1 MNVHFSSSIPGVGQ
15 SISKMSIFPTLT
27 SCMERHLQNGKQC
40 IQFRDKWALNVV
52 DTSLSVATPP
62 LLPFPYHSGEPSQ
75 LPESPVGP
83 AWVRQSANSYSNSFH
98 TAKGGRSCPLSVNV
112 SIYVNVCQ
120 CVPNILS
127 VLNYFTC
134 CQSVSI
140 CVKQIECFKLLYMLS
155 ICVNLCQ
162 TDWVF

>member
-1 MNVHFSSSIPGVGQ
+1 MTQVWQTDSSLSLSLCLSLCPSNMNVHFSSSIPGVGQ

-112 SIYVNVCQ
+112 SIYVN
-120 CVPNILS
+120 
-127 VLNYFTC
+127 
-134 CQSVSI
+134 
-140 CVKQIECFKLLYMLS
+140 IECFKLLYMLS